1 MTSIEF
7 EMSGGVMRKVCRPI
21 GRLFYLLLGVTVL
34 FGAVAK
40 GQTSPSTTTVQ
51 DVVYRADGTPAQGTL
66 LISWPAFTTG
76 DGIAIAAGTSSVTL
90 GAGGALSVSLVPNLN
105 ATPTNTPYVVI
116 YQLDDGTVKTEYWLV
131 PSNSPTTLAIVR
143 VPLGTGNAATQAVTQ
158 QYVSSALANKADLV
172 GGVVPNNQL
181 GTGTADSTTCLRGT
195 GSWEAC
201 GGDSNAQSIQGVDV
215 ASSGPADQQVLTYV
229 ASATRYQPTTLN
241 HFATNVQMDSALTV
255 DGTLQAGSFASFGSA
270 PLIMQGNFGTLT
282 AAPAGK
288 SLLGFGPDGIL
299 QLSSNGGALVQVA
312 TLDGSGN
319 IAQNALTATQL
330 VTAPTQCSG
339 SFATGINTN
348 GNANCSTADVVQLA
362 ETTQPAGIANY
373 GVFWFDSICHC
384 PKVISNAGQPVELG
398 LTNVFNTDPSGD
410 PGDTAEE
417 RNGTNPQAFRVYRTY
432 TDDSTWERMGLG
444 WDSTDSY
451 FLLKSESSAP
461 STNQHGIA
469 FWIGSGIRWAID
481 TASDLKP
488 FQDNTFL
495 LGTATQRPK
504 TVYAGT
510 SFDITGTGALTFEP
524 CNDSTTGTSLN
535 FLAKWNG
542 ASPACAVK
550 AGTSDTDGVTGIV
563 SGGSGTTGSAIV
575 TYEGYTQCSFD
586 GTTTSGDFVV
596 ASVTNSGDCHDAG
609 AVRPTGVQVIGRSLT
624 TNTSGTGTYAVFV
637 DMEAPGIG
645 PSTAP
650 WLTQPSA
657 TGTIS
662 FLTTANVAK
671 LYGVV
676 YSGATPLTT
685 TQVVYDVLTADN
697 TANTYDIGLYNSTG
711 NLVAHLGSTAGTAFA
726 ASTGWKTVSWA
737 TPATVRQ
744 GKYYL
749 AITTSCTASC
759 AALIGSSSGVG
770 FTFAGAVQES
780 VTAGGTLPATI
791 TIPGDSYTATTI
803 PTWAVQ

>member
-1 MTSIEF
+1 
-7 EMSGGVMRKVCRPI
+7 MRKVCRPI
-21 GRLFYLLLGVTVL
+21 GRLFYLLLGTAVL
-34 FGAVAK
+34 FGTVAK

-66 LISWPAFTTG
+66 LISWPAFTTS

-90 GAGGALSVSLVPNLN
+90 GMDGTLSVELVPNLN
-105 ATPTNTPYVVI
+105 ATPFNTPYSVV
-116 YQLDDGTVKTEYWLV
+116 YQLNDGTVKSENWLV
-131 PSNSPTTLAIVR
+131 PSTSPTTLAVVR
-143 VPLGTGNAATQAVTQ
+143 VALGTGNAVTQAVTQ

-172 GGVVPNNQL
+172 AGFVPKNQL
-181 GTGTADSTTCLRGT
+181 APGSADGTVCLRGNST
-195 GSWEAC
+195 WGAC
-201 GGDSNAQSIQGVDV
+201 GGDSNAQSIQGVSVDTTTP
-215 ASSGPADQQVLTYV
+215 SNNQVLAYV
-229 ASATRYQPTTLN
+229 ATATKYQPITLN
-241 HFATNVQMDSALTV
+241 HFTTDVQMDSALTV
-255 DGTLQAGSFASFGSA
+255 NGQLDASSIASSGGSPFT
-270 PLIMQGNFGTLT
+270 MQGNFGTLT
-282 AAPAGK
+282 AASAGK
-288 SLLGFGPDGIL
+288 SLLGFGPSGIL
-299 QLSSNGGALVQVA
+299 QLSQNGGALVQVA

-319 IAQNALTATQL
+319 LPDNSDTATQL
-330 VTAPTQCSG
+330 ATAPTQCSG
-339 SFATGINTN
+339 SFATGINAN

-410 PGDTAEE
+410 PGDTVEE
-417 RNGTNPQAFRVYRTY
+417 RNGTSPQGFRVYRTY
-432 TDDSTWERMGLG
+432 TDDSNWERMGLG
-444 WDSTDSY
+444 WDSTNSY
-451 FLLKSESSAP
+451 FLLKSESSEP
-461 STNQHGIA
+461 GTNQHGIA

-488 FQDNTFL
+488 FQDNSFL
-495 LGTATQRPK
+495 VGTTAQRPK

-550 AGTSDTDGVTGIV
+550 AGTSDTDGVAGIV

-575 TYEGYTQCSFD
+575 TYEGYAQCSFD

-596 ASVTNSGDCHDAG
+596 ASVTNAGDCHDGG

-624 TNTSGTGTYAVFV
+624 TNTGGTGTYAVFV
-637 DMEAPGIG
+637 DMEAPGVG
-645 PSTAP
+645 PSLGP
-650 WLTQPSA
+650 WFTQPSA
-657 TGTIS
+657 TGTVP

-685 TQVVYDVLTADN
+685 TQVVYDAQTADN
-697 TANTYDIGLYNSTG
+697 TANIYDIGLYNSAG
-711 NLVAHLGSTAGTAFA
+711 NLVAHVGSLAGTAFA
-726 ASTGWKTVSWA
+726 ASTGWKTVSWVA
-737 TPATVRQ
+737 PATVRQ

-759 AALIGSSSGVG
+759 AALIGSSTGVG

-791 TIPGDSYTATTI
+791 TVPGDSYTATTI

>member
-1 MTSIEF
+1 M
-7 EMSGGVMRKVCRPI
+7 
-21 GRLFYLLLGVTVL
+21 
-34 FGAVAK
+34 
-40 GQTSPSTTTVQ
+40 
-51 DVVYRADGTPAQGTL
+51 
-66 LISWPAFTTG
+66 
-76 DGIAIAAGTSSVTL
+76 
-90 GAGGALSVSLVPNLN
+90 
-105 ATPTNTPYVVI
+105 
-116 YQLDDGTVKTEYWLV
+116 
-131 PSNSPTTLAIVR
+131 
-143 VPLGTGNAATQAVTQ
+143 
-158 QYVSSALANKADLV
+158 
-172 GGVVPNNQL
+172 
-181 GTGTADSTTCLRGT
+181 
-195 GSWEAC
+195 
-201 GGDSNAQSIQGVDV
+201 
-215 ASSGPADQQVLTYV
+215 
-229 ASATRYQPTTLN
+229 
-241 HFATNVQMDSALTV
+241 
-255 DGTLQAGSFASFGSA
+255 
-270 PLIMQGNFGTLT
+270 
-282 AAPAGK
+282 
-288 SLLGFGPDGIL
+288 
-299 QLSSNGGALVQVA
+299 QVA

-319 IAQNALTATQL
+319 LPENAQTATQL
-330 VTAPTQCSG
+330 ATAPTQCSG
-339 SFATGINTN
+339 SFSTGINAN

-373 GVFWFDSICHC
+373 GMFWFDSICHC

-410 PGDTAEE
+410 PGDTVEE
-417 RNGTNPQAFRVYRTY
+417 RDGANPQAFRVYRTY
-432 TDDSTWERMGLG
+432 TDDSNWERMGLG
-444 WDSTDSY
+444 WDSTNSY
-451 FLLKSESSAP
+451 FLLKSESSDP
-461 STNQHGIA
+461 GSNQHGIA

-488 FQDNTFL
+488 FQDNSFL

-575 TYEGYTQCSFD
+575 TYEGYSQCSFD

-596 ASVTNSGDCHDAG
+596 ASVTNAGDCHDAG
-609 AVRPTGVQVIGRSLT
+609 AVRPTGVQVIGRALT

-637 DMEAPGIG
+637 DMEAPGVG
-645 PSTAP
+645 PSVGP
-650 WLTQPSA
+650 WFTQPSA
-657 TGTIS
+657 AGTVS

-685 TQVVYDVLTADN
+685 TQVVYDVQTADN

-711 NLVAHLGSTAGTAFA
+711 NLVAHVGSTAGTAFA
-726 ASTGWKTVSWA
+726 ASTGWKMVSWA
-737 TPATVRQ
+737 APATVRQ

-749 AITTSCTASC
+749 AITTSCTATC

-780 VTAGGTLPATI
+780 VTAGGGLPATI
-791 TIPGDSYTATTI
+791 TVPGDAYTATTI
-803 PTWAVQ
+803 PTWAVE

>member
-1 MTSIEF
+1 
-7 EMSGGVMRKVCRPI
+7 MRKVCRPM
-21 GRLFYLLLGVTVL
+21 GRLFYLLLGVTAL
-34 FGAVAK
+34 FGAMAN

-66 LISWPAFTTG
+66 LISWPAFTTS

-90 GAGGALSVSLVPNLN
+90 GAGGTLSVELVPNLN
-105 ATPTNTPYVVI
+105 ATPSNTPYSVV
-116 YQLDDGTVKTEYWLV
+116 YQLNDGTVKSETWLV
-131 PSNSPTTLAIVR
+131 PATSPTTLAVVR
-143 VPLGTGNAATQAVTQ
+143 VALGTGNSVTQAVSP
-158 QYVSSALANKADLV
+158 QYVSAALANKADLV
-172 GGVVPNNQL
+172 SGLVPKNQL
-181 GTGTADSTTCLRGT
+181 APGSADGTVCLRGNST
-195 GSWEAC
+195 WGAC
-201 GGDSNAQSIQGVDV
+201 GGDSNAESIQGVSVD
-215 ASSGPADQQVLTYV
+215 STTPSNNQVLAYV
-229 ASATRYQPTTLN
+229 AAAAKYQPITLN
-241 HFATNVQMDSALTV
+241 HFTTDVQMDSALTV
-255 DGTLQAGSFASFGSA
+255 NGQLETSSIASSGASPFT
-270 PLIMQGNFGTLT
+270 MQGNFGTLNT
-282 AAPAGK
+282 ASAGK
-288 SLLGFGPDGIL
+288 SLLGFGPGGIL

-319 IAQNALTATQL
+319 LPDNANTATQL
-330 VTAPTQCSG
+330 ATAPAQCSG
-339 SFATGINTN
+339 SFATGINAN

-373 GVFWFDSICHC
+373 GVFWFDSTCHC

-410 PGDTAEE
+410 PADTAEE

-488 FQDNTFL
+488 FQDNSFL
-495 LGTATQRPK
+495 VGTATQRPK

-575 TYEGYTQCSFD
+575 TYEGYSQCSFD

-596 ASVTNSGDCHDAG
+596 ASVTNPGDCHDAG
-609 AVRPTGVQVIGRSLT
+609 AVRPTGVQVIGRTLT
-624 TNTSGTGTYAVFV
+624 TNTSGTGTYALFV
-637 DMEAPGIG
+637 DMGAPGIG
-645 PSTAP
+645 PSTVP
-650 WLTQPSA
+650 WFTQPTA

-685 TQVVYDVLTADN
+685 TQVVYDVQTADN

-711 NLVAHLGSTAGTAFA
+711 NLVAHVGSLAGTAFA
-726 ASTGWKTVSWA
+726 ASTGGKTLSWA